1 MAKKKK
7 KTVKVSRKKGKV
19 KVIKGKNVLWKK
31 ASFNSSKK
39 KVSQPG
45 KVISSFG
52 GIRFFVTKNTA
63 LIIDNLKQEVSGRWS
78 EHEII
83 GKKPKSEFTG
93 ADLRS
98 FSFEIMV
105 DINLGYKPHSILK
118 KLHRLVERGKVDTL
132 MIGTHKIGSKWKMTN
147 ASDSFDVVY
156 AGGELAKASISV
168 TLKEY

>member
-1 MAKKKK
+1 MDKKKK

-63 LIIDNLKQEVSGRWS
+63 LILDNLKQEVSGRWS

-83 GKKPKSEFTG
+83 GKNQNQSLQERIYAPF
-93 ADLRS
+93 L
-98 FSFEIMV
+98 
-105 DINLGYKPHSILK
+105 LK
-118 KLHRLVERGKVDTL
+118 LWL
-132 MIGTHKIGSKWKMTN
+132 
-147 ASDSFDVVY
+147 
-156 AGGELAKASISV
+156 ISTWV
-168 TLKEY
+168 ISRTAF

>member
-1 MAKKKK
+1 LGEQLLQTEKNGART
-7 KTVKVSRKKGKV
+7 TVLAPLCLQS
-19 KVIKGKNVLWKK
+19 
-31 ASFNSSKK
+31 A
-39 KVSQPG
+39 
-45 KVISSFG
+45 
-52 GIRFFVTKNTA
+52 
-63 LIIDNLKQEVSGRWS
+63 
-78 EHEII
+78 
-83 GKKPKSEFTG
+83 G

-118 KLHRLVERGKVDTL
+118 KIHRLVEKGKVDTL

>member
-1 MAKKKK
+1 
-7 KTVKVSRKKGKV
+7 
-19 KVIKGKNVLWKK
+19 
-31 ASFNSSKK
+31 
-39 KVSQPG
+39 
-45 KVISSFG
+45 
-52 GIRFFVTKNTA
+52 VTKNTA
-63 LIIDNLKQEVSGRWS
+63 LILDNLKQEVSGRWS

-118 KLHRLVERGKVDTL
+118 KIHRLVEKGKVDTL